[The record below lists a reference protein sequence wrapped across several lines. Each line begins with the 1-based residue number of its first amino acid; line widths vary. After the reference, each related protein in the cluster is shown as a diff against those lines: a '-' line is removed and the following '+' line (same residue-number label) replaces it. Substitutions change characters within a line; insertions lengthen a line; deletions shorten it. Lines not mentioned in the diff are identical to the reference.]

1 MSKALEVLPPI
12 IVAYLEEQGGA
23 WSIVELIEHIGYTQ
37 SCVLGVLLFMEG
49 VGTVERRRLR
59 SDFFFLK
66 GKYDDG
72 EIEKIVEEGLFRRYK
87 IRRVRRGG

>member
-49 VGTVERRRLR
+49 VGMVERRRLR

-66 GKYDDG
+66 GKS
-72 EIEKIVEEGLFRRYK
+72 EEAEMEKIVEEGFLRRWR
-87 IRRVRRGG
+87 IRGVRRVG